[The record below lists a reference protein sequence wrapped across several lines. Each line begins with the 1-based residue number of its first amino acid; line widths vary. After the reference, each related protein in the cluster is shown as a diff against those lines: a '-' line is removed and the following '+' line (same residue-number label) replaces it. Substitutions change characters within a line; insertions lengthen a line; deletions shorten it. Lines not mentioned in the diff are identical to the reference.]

1 MIHKFHSEDTYVVLD
16 VNSGAVHVMDKIAYD
31 VLDHYPH
38 KNKEEV
44 SRILG
49 SKYDLNEVTEAIGEI
64 ELLMKEG
71 ILYREE
77 RYITHENFVNKKPVV
92 KALCLHIAHDCNIR
106 CQYCFASQG
115 DFKGERTMMT
125 ADTGKKAIDFLLE
138 NSGSR
143 KNLEVDF
150 FGGEPLM
157 NMDSIKEIVSYG
169 REKEKELNK
178 NIRFT
183 LTTNGVLLNDEN
195 MKYINEEMHNIVL
208 SIDGRPETNDKMRY
222 TINGDGTYEIILPK
236 IKKMAELRKDK
247 HYYVRGTF
255 TRHNKDFAEDVLHL
269 ADLGFENVSV
279 EPVVAEPH
287 HDYAIKEE
295 DLPFIFEQY
304 DYLADQLLK
313 RRNTDKKFNFF
324 HFNIDLNQGPCVIKR
339 LLGCGAGAEYL
350 AVTPEGELYPC
361 HQFVGNE
368 DFRVGNVLEDTL
380 DTSLYS
386 HFSDAHV
393 YNKEKCNECW
403 AKFYCSGGCHANA
416 YNFNKDIYKPYDI
429 GCEMEKKRIECAI
442 MIQAKLSEEENND

>member
-1 MIHKFHSEDTYVVLD
+1 MIHKFHSEGTYVVLD
-16 VNSGAVHVMDKIAYD
+16 VNSGAVHVVDEIAFN
-31 VLDHYPH
+31 VLDYYPQ
-38 KNKEEV
+38 KDKLEV
-44 SRILG
+44 VGIL
-49 SKYDLNEVTEAIGEI
+49 SQKYDSQDIKEAIEEI
-64 ELLMKEG
+64 DTLIKDGL
-71 ILYREE
+71 LYREE
-77 RYITHENFVNKKPVV
+77 RYITHENFINKKPVV

-115 DFKGERTMMT
+115 NFKGERSMMSV
-125 ADTGKKAIDFLLE
+125 DIGKKAIDFLLE
-138 NSGSR
+138 KSGTR
-143 KNLEVDF
+143 RNLEVDF

-157 NMDSIKEIVSYG
+157 NMDTIKEIVSYG
-169 REKEKELNK
+169 RLKEKEYNK

-195 MKYINEEMHNIVL
+195 MKYINDEIHNIVL

-222 TINGDGTYEIILPK
+222 TINGDGTYELILPK

-269 ADLGFENVSV
+269 ADLGFENLSV

-287 HDYAIKEE
+287 HDYAIREE
-295 DLPFIFEQY
+295 DLPQIFMQY

-313 RRNTDKKFNFF
+313 RSKTDKKFNFF

-368 DFRVGNVLEDTL
+368 KFKVGNVIDVSL
-380 DTSLYS
+380 DTTLYN
-386 HFSDAHV
+386 HFSEAHV

-416 YNFNKDIYKPYDI
+416 YNFNQDIYKPYSI

-442 MIQAKLSEEENND
+442 MIQAKLSNEEQM